1 MRNRIILIALAF
13 SFATASAQEFKERTN
28 KGRIYATYGVNRT
41 AYELSTLRMA
51 GTGYNFA
58 LTHFD
63 ANDGFESID
72 FAKFN
77 AKLGFFITEKL
88 AISVGYDNFSYQNI
102 DNRLVKIGGTI
113 DAGDYNGTYYE

>member
-1 MRNRIILIALAF
+1 MAF
-13 SFATASAQEFKERTN
+13 SFATASAQDFKERTN

>member
-1 MRNRIILIALAF
+1 
-13 SFATASAQEFKERTN
+13 
-28 KGRIYATYGVNRT
+28 
-41 AYELSTLRMA
+41 MA

-77 AKLGFFITEKL
+77 AKSGFFITEKL

-102 DNRLVKIGGTI
+102 DNILVKIGETITNNKLIPITIAAQREGTQ
-113 DAGDYNGTYYE
+113 